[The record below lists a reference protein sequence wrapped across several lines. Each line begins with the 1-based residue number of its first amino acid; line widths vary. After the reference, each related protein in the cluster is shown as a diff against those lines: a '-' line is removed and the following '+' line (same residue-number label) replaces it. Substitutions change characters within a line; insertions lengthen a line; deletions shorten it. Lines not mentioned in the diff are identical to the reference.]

1 MLTWPPTS
9 DHQPTQVAFYGAQI
23 IEIHGGWVLPNMG
36 MKATKIVDAQQP
48 AILIVESFGMNGN
61 IY

>member
-48 AILIVESFGMNGN
+48 AILIVES
-61 IY
+61 